1 MYLYVIRRI
10 TSENYS
16 TGVIDSP
23 SLYPSYSPH
32 VTRHPK
38 SRTWELFSLRAV
50 CDRLPFHLCFYF
62 FALSFSS
69 LSGKLRQNLGD
80 NRHLESSLLLSY
92 RVAHIPREPEE
103 KIGHQR
109 NFTSGDTSFPLGL
122 LLRFRSSFSLDVK
135 VSYVY
140 RGGII
145 SLIINS

>member
-10 TSENYS
+10 TSKNYS
-16 TGVIDSP
+16 TIDSP

-38 SRTWELFSLRAV
+38 SRTWELFSLRSMRPAAFPS
-50 CDRLPFHLCFYF
+50 LLLLLYS
-62 FALSFSS
+62 LSFSS

-92 RVAHIPREPEE
+92 RVTHIPREPEE

-122 LLRFRSSFSLDVK
+122 LFRFRSSFSLDVK

-140 RGGII
+140 HGGII